1 MYCKINT
8 IKKVKLSITN
18 REGFMINQELKQY
31 IKNHI
36 MSLYYN
42 LDEALKN
49 ANKIYRDIYY
59 YLISK
64 YGRMVIVNTI

>member
-1 MYCKINT
+1 
-8 IKKVKLSITN
+8 
-18 REGFMINQELKQY
+18 MINQELKQY